1 MKKKLLVLLLSTCLA
16 AQSLPVYAAEQEE
29 ILQEEPQEETEDA
42 VTEEEAEADGEEQNV
57 EIMELQEEAEEPEI
71 VTASE
76 EELPD
81 RFMYTKDDVTYWAE
95 SPEVLQELL
104 LDQGVTDY
112 DVQTMSIYDDEE
124 SRHPVTLETPTG
136 LRWDSNTPG
145 HMYWKAVKGS
155 EGVYE
160 VEIYK
165 DGEEYRS
172 GSWSGLPD
180 KGEADADECTVF
192 EESGVYKFRVR
203 AGDLWGSDDTPV
215 SAWSEWSPEWTY
227 VKPERQ
233 LAAPQGLTWQK
244 TIGKWNAVSGA
255 GGYYAELLFKNRTMC
270 GHWSHRAGFL
280 SVNFLRCMEEN
291 GEAGNYY
298 FQVRALSGNIEKT
311 CHSGWSKKSPA
322 YGTDGAVNAVNDA
335 LQTAI
340 EDMEEDPDQA
350 LEKLVNDTD
359 VDDMAVAMDTDSQ
372 TLKLIQELEST
383 YAEKKNISVTTQTD
397 AHASDYLDPE
407 QISVVGAALNAAA
420 SDQEMVLNFSK
431 LDQEM
436 DDENFSYRMKNWIQ
450 FSIDLTGRKDQDT
463 LLVPVKITIPIP
475 QEIAP
480 ERFMILHYHQDG
492 TYEEIRPIL
501 NGDGT
506 ASFTVTSFSP
516 FVFATEL
523 IPATE
528 LKLNKEHMALEKTG
542 DQGTLNLTVTPTDA
556 NSGLIWSSD
565 NENIATVEDGVVTA
579 VGKGI
584 TTVRVTAE
592 DNAKVSAVCT
602 VAVAGTEDQES
613 GDVIYL
619 KDLGLWMKDIPDQT
633 YTGAPVKPDVEIYDN
648 ERLLTEGKDYK
659 LAWKNNLNA
668 GTAQITVTGMGN
680 YSGKGRGKAAEAIP
694 FTIVPKSIENAT
706 INVSDYIAVPKKAQ
720 TVKPKVT
727 DGKKVLKEKKDYIVE
742 GNLISAGSYDTY
754 TITVTGMGN
763 YTGAAE
769 KIIQTIDPEYM
780 LEKATV
786 TLAASAKKKVYTG
799 EEICLHAGELAVKI
813 GKKTLEEGTDYSLTY
828 ENNID
833 TGTATVHVIPAENS
847 PYVGEKT
854 ASFTIT
860 GELISKKTVNGIPA
874 KVTYTGEKIE
884 PTITL
889 TDKKTGE
896 ILSEDNY
903 ELSYGENLHVG
914 KATVVITGKG
924 NYTGTIKK
932 TFTIEPKVLTAEE
945 YQNLK
950 VMLDGS
956 EEREFPYVKGGVK
969 PVVTAAYGDDI
980 LTGKTTW
987 KNADKVT
994 EDGKMASAILTFSGD
1009 YKGKITVYYAIR
1021 QAELADAAE
1030 MSAQDMV
1037 YQPKAGK
1044 YKAVP
1049 GLVDKNTGKKLNAGK
1064 DYEKNLTYTY
1074 AEGEQKGEKI
1084 PDQAI
1089 LEAGTVVCVSAEG
1102 TGNYKGNISA
1112 TYTIVKASV
1121 ASATV
1126 KVKDQIY
1133 TGSSCLPS
1141 AEDVTV
1147 TIGKTPLTAN
1157 VDYKIV
1163 EDGSDTVNAGTRTF
1177 RIIGIGDNYGGMK
1190 TVKFKIKQKSFLWW
1204 FFLPR

>member
-16 AQSLPVYAAEQEE
+16 VQSLPVHAVEPEE
-29 ILQEEPQEETEDA
+29 NLQPEELQDETDEETED
-42 VTEEEAEADGEEQNV
+42 TEEEDLNGEST
-57 EIMELQEEAEEPEI
+57 ELQKAAEEPELI
-71 VTASE
+71 IASD

-81 RFMYTKDDVTYWAE
+81 CYMYTEDGVTYWAE
-95 SPEVLQELL
+95 SPEILQEMLSE
-104 LDQGVTDY
+104 QGITDY
-112 DVQTMSIYDDEE
+112 RVHIFSMDDEE
-124 SRHPVTLETPTG
+124 DEENRHPVTLEAPTG
-136 LRWDSNTPG
+136 LRWDSVTPG
-145 HMYWKAVKGS
+145 HLYWSGVKGS
-155 EGVYE
+155 EGFYML
-160 VEIYK
+160 EIYK
-165 DGEEYRS
+165 DGELYKKI
-172 GSWSGLPD
+172 SWYGLPD
-180 KGEADADECTVF
+180 KGEAKADMCENF
-192 EESGVYKFRVR
+192 EESGAYKFRVR
-203 AGDLWGSDDTPV
+203 AGDLWGSDGTPV
-215 SAWSEWSPEWTY
+215 SAWSEWSPEWVY

-233 LAAPQGLTWQK
+233 LAAPQGVIWQK
-244 TIGKWNAVSGA
+244 TTGKWNAVSGA
-255 GGYYAELLFKNRTMC
+255 GGYYTELLFGDGTMS
-270 GHWSHRAGFL
+270 GHLSHNPEYLSQNFSRDLERKGEFSNCYFHVKAISENVEKISHSNWSR
-280 SVNFLRCMEEN
+280 
-291 GEAGNYY
+291 
-298 FQVRALSGNIEKT
+298 
-311 CHSGWSKKSPA
+311 KSST
-322 YGTDGAVNAVNDA
+322 YGTDGAVNIINDA
-335 LQTAI
+335 LRTAI
-340 EDMEEDPDQA
+340 EDMKEDPDQA

-359 VDDMAVAMDTDSQ
+359 VDEMAVAMNTESQ
-372 TLKLIQELEST
+372 TLDLIQELEST

-397 AHASDYLDPE
+397 AYVSDYLDPE
-407 QISVVGAALNAAA
+407 QISVVGAALNAAS
-420 SDQEMVLNFSK
+420 SDQEMVLNFSQ
-431 LDQEM
+431 LDEEL
-436 DDENFSYRMKNWIQ
+436 DDENFSYRMKNWVQ

-463 LLVPVKITIPIP
+463 LLVPVKITVPIP
-475 QEIAP
+475 LHIEP
-480 ERFMILHYHQDG
+480 EWFVILHYHQDG

-516 FVFATEL
+516 FVFGTDL
-523 IPATE
+523 LPATG
-528 LKLNKEHMALEKTG
+528 LKLNKEHMALEKNG
-542 DQGTLNLTVTPTDA
+542 DQGTLNLTVTPFFS